1 VLYLSSYLG
10 RPVLD
15 AESRSVGKLT
25 DLVARLENRY
35 PAVVAVRIR
44 TADKKDRYVPWA
56 DLLSFEPLRIIL
68 GRPARELAEYRL
80 DERDVLLARNVL
92 DKQIIDLEG
101 HRLIRVQDIELFRVY
116 DRVRLLG
123 VDVSASALVRRLGLG
138 RTADRV
144 AKRFTPRSVAWTD
157 IDLGTWRDPYVR
169 LRVARSGLNRLRPA
183 DLAEIAATLPLSE
196 TRGLFSSLEQEV
208 AADTLGPERGAE
220 LLTEMSPDDAADL
233 LNHLS
238 EDAVREL
245 LSRMDPADAGSV
257 RSLLRYEETSAGGL
271 MTTDVLDARV
281 DESVSETIERLRG
294 RDDVRDPVYELFVV
308 DDAGRLLGEL
318 PVSDL
323 LMADPGVV
331 MGSIMHSDP
340 VVVEVDAAQD
350 EVVEAFVKYN
360 LVALPVRSEG
370 RLVGVI
376 TVDDVIELLAPRNV
390 RERRRFLS
398 G

>member
-1 VLYLSSYLG
+1 
-10 RPVLD
+10 
-15 AESRSVGKLT
+15 
-25 DLVARLENRY
+25 
-35 PAVVAVRIR
+35 
-44 TADKKDRYVPWA
+44 
-56 DLLSFEPLRIIL
+56 
-68 GRPARELAEYRL
+68 
-80 DERDVLLARNVL
+80 
-92 DKQIIDLEG
+92 
-101 HRLIRVQDIELFRVY
+101 
-116 DRVRLLG
+116 
-123 VDVSASALVRRLGLG
+123 
-138 RTADRV
+138 
-144 AKRFTPRSVAWTD
+144 
-157 IDLGTWRDPYVR
+157 
-169 LRVARSGLNRLRPA
+169 
-183 DLAEIAATLPLSE
+183 
-196 TRGLFSSLEQEV
+196 
-208 AADTLGPERGAE
+208 
-220 LLTEMSPDDAADL
+220 MSPDDAADL